1 MPMYE
6 FVCREC
12 GAEFE
17 ELLTHAEL
25 EAGEVA
31 CPECGSDKVER
42 QLSSFASG
50 GAAGGGGGCGAG
62 GGFT

>member
-1 MPMYE
+1 MYE

-25 EAGEVA
+25 EAGEVS

-50 GAAGGGGGCGAG
+50 GGSAGGGCVGT